1 MKLNKELLILLFK
14 SEKEWEKWLEKNNSK
29 SNGIWMKIAKKE
41 TGIKSVYYPEA
52 LDSALCYGW
61 IDGQKKPF
69 DEVYWLQKFTHRL
82 PKSKWSKKNCNRA
95 EELIRLGRM
104 KPSGQNE
111 IDIAKQDGRWEAA
124 YASQRNI
131 GIPEDFQ
138 KKMDENPGT
147 IEFFN
152 SLNSAN
158 RYAFLYRIL
167 DAKRPE
173 TRTQRINTFIDMLKE
188 KKKFH

>member
-95 EELIRLGRM
+95 EELIKLGKM
-104 KPSGQNE
+104 KLPGMKE
-111 IDIAKQDGRWEAA
+111 IEFAKKDGRWENA
-124 YASQRNI
+124 YESQRNI
-131 GIPEDFQ
+131 GVPEDFK
-138 KKMDENPGT
+138 KKMEENPGT

-152 SLNSAN
+152 SLNSTN
-158 RYAFLYRIL
+158 RYAFLYRIN

-173 TRTQRINTFIDMLKE
+173 TRMQRINTFIEMLKE
-188 KKKFH
+188 KKKLH